1 MDTFYVGVGFVIF
14 LGILYKVGAF
24 RMLAE
29 GLDARGKKI
38 SEQLNQAARLRADA
52 EKLLAE
58 YEAKRMA
65 AEVEAKR
72 IVDEAKAEAERIRM
86 DQETKLADFVT
97 RRTKLAEQKIAQ
109 AELSATAEVK
119 AAAADAAIKAA
130 EVILR
135 GQATGK
141 TADDLISAGLSE
153 VKQRLN

>member
-1 MDTFYVGVGFVIF
+1 MDTFYVGVGFVVF

-24 RMLAE
+24 GMLTTA
-29 GLDARGKKI
+29 LDARGKKI
-38 SEQLNQAARLRADA
+38 SEQLAQAASLRAEA
-52 EKLLAE
+52 EKLLSE
-58 YEAKRMA
+58 YEAKRAA
-65 AEVEAKR
+65 AEAEAAR
-72 IVDEAKAEAERIRM
+72 IVDEAKAEAERIRI
-86 DQETKLADFVT
+86 DQEAKLADFVT

-135 GQATGK
+135 QQAIGK